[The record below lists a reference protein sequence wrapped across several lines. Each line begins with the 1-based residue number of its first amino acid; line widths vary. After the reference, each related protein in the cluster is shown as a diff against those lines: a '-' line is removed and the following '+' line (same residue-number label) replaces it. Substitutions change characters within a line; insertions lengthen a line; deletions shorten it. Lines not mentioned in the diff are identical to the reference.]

1 MVTATA
7 SWDYRDRHT
16 DAFGRTYFRRFGDGV
31 VSSVG
36 LGTYLGA
43 ATDAVDDDYREAVVE
58 AVESGISVLDTAR
71 NYRAQRSERVVG
83 EALADADVDREAVLV
98 ASKCG
103 FVPFDGDRPDDPGA
117 YVHERFVANGPLAR
131 EDLVAG
137 QHAMTP
143 AFVDH
148 QLDRSLSALD
158 LDVLDCYYLH
168 NPEVQL
174 AERDRDAVYDAV
186 EDAFVALEER
196 VAAGDLRQY
205 GVATWECFR
214 VPRDHPNYLSLA
226 EVVSRARSAA
236 DRAGNAATSFRAVQ
250 LPFNVHMADAFTEE
264 SQSSADGDV
273 SVLELANT
281 AGLDVFTSAS
291 LMQGDLANADAIPD
305 AVASTLDGDTPAQRA
320 INFARSAP
328 GVTSALVG
336 ASSPAHVAENAAAGT
351 FDPLGADAFDA
362 TFE

>member
-1 MVTATA
+1 
-7 SWDYRDRHT
+7 
-16 DAFGRTYFRRFGDGV
+16 V
-31 VSSVG
+31 V
-36 LGTYLGA
+36 
-43 ATDAVDDDYREAVVE
+43 VD
-58 AVESGISVLDTAR
+58 AVESGISVVDTAR
-71 NYRAQRSERVVG
+71 NYRCQRSEPVVG
-83 EALADADVDREAVLV
+83 AAVADADVDREALLV

-103 FVPFDGDRPDDPGA
+103 FVPFDGSRPAEPGA
-117 YVHERFVANGPLAR
+117 YVHDRFIRDGPLAR

-143 AFVDH
+143 AFVHD
-148 QLDRSLSALD
+148 QLDRSLACLD
-158 LDVLDCYYLH
+158 LDVIDLYYLH

-174 AERDRDAVYDAV
+174 AEHDRETVYDAI

-196 VAAGDLRQY
+196 VASGDVRHY

-214 VPRDHPNYLSLA
+214 VPRDHPKYLSLA

-236 DRAGNAATSFRAVQ
+236 DRAGNAATSFRAIQ
-250 LPFNVHMADAFTEE
+250 LPFNVHMADAFTER
-264 SQSSADGDV
+264 SQPSVDGDV

-281 AGLDVFTSAS
+281 AGIDVFTSAS
-291 LMQGDLANADAIPD
+291 LKQGALANADAIPE
-305 AVASTLDGDTPAQRA
+305 AVASKLDGDTPAQRA

-336 ASSPAHVAENAAAGT
+336 TTSTAHVAENVAAGT